1 MTRSKIKDSEISM
14 TSGSILKNIFLFS
27 IPLVFTNLLQVLF
40 NTVDVAVIGQF
51 AGSLSLGAVGSTPNL
66 IFMFTGLLIGLSAG
80 ANVIVAYHLG
90 AKDQKSVDSAVH
102 TSFLLSLFSGIL
114 IMILG
119 IVFGRLI
126 LSAMHTK
133 DILLDKAVLYF
144 RIYMVGLPALSLYN
158 FGNAIFSAVGDTKRP
173 LLFLAIAGAVNV
185 VLDLFF
191 IVNLKMDVMG
201 AALATVIAQYISAFL
216 IIFYLVKGIHGIKLQ
231 LKHIRVDKNKLFT
244 LIKIGVPAGFQNVI
258 FGFANIFVQVGVNS
272 FDPIMVSG
280 TAASANVDP
289 LIYNVMSA
297 FYVAGATFIGQNFG
311 ANNKK
316 RVLKSYY
323 ISMAMA
329 FFIALFMGLILFF
342 FGSQVLRIFT
352 NDSSVIECGL
362 HRVKIMAFSYCVSA
376 LMDGT
381 IAACRGLGKTLVP
394 SVIVFLG
401 SCVFRI
407 VWIYTI
413 FAFYNTIESLFSL
426 YIFSWAITAVVEMF
440 YFYVQLKK
448 QMK

>member
-1 MTRSKIKDSEISM
+1 
-14 TSGSILKNIFLFS
+14 
-27 IPLVFTNLLQVLF
+27 
-40 NTVDVAVIGQF
+40 
-51 AGSLSLGAVGSTPNL
+51 
-66 IFMFTGLLIGLSAG
+66 
-80 ANVIVAYHLG
+80 
-90 AKDQKSVDSAVH
+90 
-102 TSFLLSLFSGIL
+102 
-114 IMILG
+114 
-119 IVFGRLI
+119 
-126 LSAMHTK
+126 
-133 DILLDKAVLYF
+133 
-144 RIYMVGLPALSLYN
+144 
-158 FGNAIFSAVGDTKRP
+158 
-173 LLFLAIAGAVNV
+173 
-185 VLDLFF
+185 
-191 IVNLKMDVMG
+191 
-201 AALATVIAQYISAFL
+201 
-216 IIFYLVKGIHGIKLQ
+216 
-231 LKHIRVDKNKLFT
+231 
-244 LIKIGVPAGFQNVI
+244 
-258 FGFANIFVQVGVNS
+258 
-272 FDPIMVSG
+272 MVSG